1 MRAVS
6 NLLFQTAITMAIF
19 SKDRDVRDRD
29 AILPSSVSTEGV
41 TRREATMFDRE
52 KNANQTGG
60 GAADAFLGK
69 GTKVTGTL
77 VFEGTGRIEGRV
89 EGEIS
94 AQDVLTIGEGAT
106 VSAKITG
113 TLVVIEGHVT
123 GDVIARQRL
132 ELRATGRVH
141 GNVSTPSL
149 VVHEGAILD
158 GQCKMGGIDS
168 KPARDVPGTTA
179 TKVLDRARE
188 SAIEV
193 AATLSR

>member
-1 MRAVS
+1 
-6 NLLFQTAITMAIF
+6 MAIF
-19 SKDRDVRDRD
+19 GKDRDGRDRD
-29 AILPSSVSTEGV
+29 AILPSSISTDGVAPREG
-41 TRREATMFDRE
+41 TMFERE
-52 KNANQTGG
+52 KSTNQTGG

-106 VSAKITG
+106 VNAKITG

-123 GDVIARQRL
+123 GDVTARQRL
-132 ELRATGRVH
+132 ELRASGRVH
-141 GNVSTPSL
+141 GNVTTPSL

-158 GQCKMGGIDS
+158 GQCKMGGVET
-168 KPARDVPGTTA
+168 KATHEVPEKTA
-179 TKVLDRARE
+179 TKVLDRARDT
-188 SAIEV
+188 AMEV
-193 AATLSR
+193 ASTLSR